1 MNIRASRSLAQFLAV
16 VCIFASALARA
27 AEPGVLT
34 QAVLDGA
41 LQAARSAIGGG
52 AEVNAIDPVAGH
64 APLHTAVSPGGP
76 REREMIELLISKGA
90 LLDAIDPT
98 TQLTPLAASMVVT
111 ERGPFA
117 QLERTR
123 AANIAEAL
131 LNGGAN
137 PNQALKEG
145 ESPLMLAVAMN
156 NLQVV
161 QLLLARGANPN
172 LRDVNQSTALHVA
185 YATERSATMIEALTA
200 SGADPSLRDAQ
211 GRLPHELRPQFVS
224 VEPPA
229 PTPAAPASVT
239 TPSPAEL
246 TSEPAKSSMTKWLIG
261 GAVVATAVAGSVV
274 LAHLMKEQ
282 KRKKANGAATGNVA
296 PVPAPAPLIP
306 VSPPAAVASVVSC
319 VAPRILQNGAC
330 VAPPPAAPV
339 VARIKDFGLMSVKRR
354 TASAESFILGSAAE
368 SERIEFVEG
377 DSFTLYVDIDDKITE
392 PATVRFSASEPNVF
406 PVPASLVV
414 QPNVAGTGPAASCRT
429 HVSGGTCPQY
439 RVLIPV
445 RIGNLEWAHTVDVA
459 NRHNVTITAATSAG
473 SRTIAYVVAHVVPP
487 VIETPPAAP
496 APPAPPLPP
505 VALPGCIAPRV
516 LDNGACV
523 IPPPRLPSPLPASPS
538 VQIKDFGLYSVKL
551 NAGQAAES
559 FVLGNALESNAGTI
573 KFVEGD
579 IATLFL
585 DIDQMI
591 TEPLTVRLS
600 SSELRAFPVP
610 ATVLVQPSPANYTL
624 PSSCRSHGP
633 PGPCPQ
639 YRIFIPVR
647 FGAAVSG
654 QSSSTIVMAA
664 TSAGSRSISIKLPE
678 ILPAKPTPLCTQGS
692 TMVNGVC
699 VVIAPPVIS
708 CVMPLVLQGGACVS
722 VQPICA
728 PPQELQNGVCG
739 SPPVV
744 PPPAIVSA
752 SPVDLAALLRLAFND
767 GPGSVTVNWTGTA
780 AVVVTNVSIAYTW
793 PCASGARTF
802 APRAAPAPGAMSVV
816 VPWFTSDT
824 GIGCPE
830 FPAAGPGNAP
840 ASAVINLTYRVNGTG
855 PDLVV
860 SRSYGQVACLTFF
873 PDQAAFPINVVVSEA
888 WSDGAKYQFDRSLIN
903 PYGLASFYGLD
914 DATLNN
920 VFQSCN
926 GRFIPAS
933 GSKTRA
939 PTAADPQLYSD
950 TVEAA
955 NGILTM
961 TEQVTRPG
969 AAISENVIFSYRY
982 SIATGEYSLS
992 TSGGQ
997 RNASGA
1003 SSVVSASRA
1012 GRVKV
1017 RVEVRSP

>member
-1 MNIRASRSLAQFLAV
+1 MNIKAPWSPAQLLAAV
-16 VCIFASALARA
+16 CMLASALAMA

-34 QAVLDGA
+34 QAVLVGD
-41 LQAARSAIGGG
+41 LQAARSAIDGG
-52 AEVNAIDPVAGH
+52 AAVNDIDPVAGH
-64 APLHTAVSPGGP
+64 SPLHTAVSPGGP
-76 REREMIELLISKGA
+76 RYRDMIELLIGKGA
-90 LLDAIDPT
+90 RPDAVDPT
-98 TQLTPLAASMVVT
+98 TQLTPLAAALVVV

-117 QLERTR
+117 QLERSQ
-123 AANIAEAL
+123 AASMVETL

-137 PNQALKEG
+137 PNQVLKAG
-145 ESPLMLAVAMN
+145 ESPLMLAVSMS
-156 NLQVV
+156 NLPAVKV
-161 QLLLARGANPN
+161 LLARGAKSN
-172 LRDVNQSTALHVA
+172 LADANRSTALHVA
-185 YATERSATMIEALTA
+185 YATAQSAAMIDTLLAA
-200 SGADPSLRDAQ
+200 GADPNPRDAQ
-211 GRLPHELRPQFVS
+211 GKLPRELGTQIAS
-224 VEPPA
+224 AAPPA
-229 PTPAAPASVT
+229 PAEPAPAAAAQTPAAA
-239 TPSPAEL
+239 AQ
-246 TSEPAKSSMTKWLIG
+246 EPPKSSMTKWMIG
-261 GAVVATAVAGSVV
+261 GAVVAAAVVGSVV
-274 LAHLMKEQ
+274 VAHLVKEQ
-282 KRKKANGAATGNVA
+282 KKKKPITPASGPA
-296 PVPAPAPLIP
+296 VPAPVLPIA
-306 VSPPAAVASVVSC
+306 PPAPTPPVVAC
-319 VAPRILQNGAC
+319 AAPRMLQNGAC
-330 VAPPPAAPV
+330 IAPPPAAPV

-354 TASAESFILGSAAE
+354 TAATESFILGSAAE

-377 DSFTLYVDIDDKITE
+377 DSFTLYLDIDDKITE

-414 QPNVAGTGPAASCRT
+414 QPNAAGAGPVASCRT
-429 HVSGGTCPQY
+429 HLAGGTCPQH
-439 RVLIPV
+439 RLLIPV

-473 SRTIAYVVAHVVPP
+473 SRTLAYVVAHVVAPVIVAPP
-487 VIETPPAAP
+487 VL
-496 APPAPPLPP
+496 PAPPLPP
-505 VALPGCIAPRV
+505 VVTPGCIAPRV

-523 IPPPRLPSPLPASPS
+523 IPPPRLPSPLPASPP

-551 NAGQAAES
+551 SAGQAAES
-559 FVLGNALESNAGTI
+559 FVLGNALESNVGTI

-585 DIDQMI
+585 DIDQKL

-610 ATVLVQPSPANYTL
+610 ATVLVQPSPANHTL

-654 QSSSTIVMAA
+654 QSSSTTVMAA
-664 TSAGSRSISIKLPE
+664 TSAGSRSISIKLPDM
-678 ILPAKPTPLCTQGS
+678 LPAKPAPLCTQGY

-699 VVIAPPVIS
+699 VT
-708 CVMPLVLQGGACVS
+708 
-722 VQPICA
+722 
-728 PPQELQNGVCG
+728 

-767 GPGSVTVNWTGTA
+767 GAGNVTVNWTGTA

-802 APRAAPAPGAMSVV
+802 APRAAPAPGATSVV

-840 ASAVINLTYRVNGTG
+840 TSAVINLTYRINGTG

-860 SRSYGQVACLTFF
+860 SRPYGQVACLTFF
-873 PDQAAFPINVVVSEA
+873 PDQTAFPINVVVNET

-950 TVEAA
+950 TVQAA

-969 AAISENVIFSYRY
+969 AAISENVIFTYRY

-992 TSGGQ
+992 ASGGQ